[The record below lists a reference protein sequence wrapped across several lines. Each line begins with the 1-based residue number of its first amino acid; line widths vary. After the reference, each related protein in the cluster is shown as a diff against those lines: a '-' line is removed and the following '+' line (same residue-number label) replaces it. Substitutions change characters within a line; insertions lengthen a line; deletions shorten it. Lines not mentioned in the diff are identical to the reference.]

1 MMSTSAQLALHIRQ
15 VHFGGNWTASNMKDL
30 LNDVSWQEAT
40 KQLYT
45 LNTIATLTYHINY
58 YISAV
63 TEVLQGKALNAK
75 DEYSFSHPPIES
87 QQDWEELIAKTLRDA
102 EEFAKLIEQIPDHK
116 LAEDFTERK
125 YGSYHRN
132 LLGILEHTHYHLG
145 QIALVKKILRE
156 KDAG

>member
-87 QQDWEELIAKTLRDA
+87 QKDWEELIVKTLSDA

-116 LAEDFTERK
+116 LAEDFTEHK

>member
-1 MMSTSAQLALHIRQ
+1 
-15 VHFGGNWTASNMKDL
+15 MKDL
-30 LNDVSWQEAT
+30 LKDVSWQEAT
-40 KQLYT
+40 TQLYT

-75 DEYSFSHPPIES
+75 DEYSFSHPPVKS
-87 QQDWEELIAKTLRDA
+87 QQDWEELITKTLSDA
-102 EEFAKLIEQIPDHK
+102 EEFAKLIEQIPDDK

>member
-30 LNDVSWQEAT
+30 LKDVSWQEAT
-40 KQLYT
+40 TQLYA

-75 DEYSFSHPPIES
+75 DEYSFSHPPVES
-87 QQDWEELIAKTLRDA
+87 QQDWEELIAKTLSDA
-102 EEFAKLIEQIPDHK
+102 EEFAKLIEQIPDDQ